1 MTNIKE
7 ESIMREEKTTI
18 ITDEIYKRLHADTYL
33 KSILDKPA
41 KHFSATSEAAYES
54 PKQSRTFGQAE
65 QRHSSPH
72 RQSITFGQAQQTYS
86 SPHRQRSTAA
96 EQTYSS
102 PSRSS
107 SSTTNIR
114 SDLEEFFQGWVAKNK
129 TECGLYLSD
138 EPESRLQMILECS
151 RAQLRISHP
160 SKLKIIGTDE
170 SRLYITR
177 DNNFVVNGT
186 PVRNSTYIYV
196 WTKDGISVAP
206 SSLGSS
212 VNMQI
217 IRHTSLAFG
226 QPVLCAGEIT
236 FYNGFITEVNNCSGH
251 YRPSTQHLANFSNY
265 LEKFE
270 NITFTYAE
278 SYQRGD
284 GKTMLDRTIKAEVIK
299 DLKDIPVYQHTTQPE
314 TSHSTAFLPFID
326 SGQPQEDLGQYTA
339 SLPFADSGQ
348 PKKDLGIFTG
358 SFLRKKQKIEQD
370 TKPLQFS

>member
-1 MTNIKE
+1 
-7 ESIMREEKTTI
+7 MREEKATI
-18 ITDEIYKRLHADTYL
+18 ITDEIYKRLRADTYL

-54 PKQSRTFGQAE
+54 PKQSRTLGQAE

-72 RQSITFGQAQQTYS
+72 RQRSAAAEQTYS

-102 PSRSS
+102 PHRQRSTAAEQTYSSPHRQRSAAAEQRYSSPSRSS

-114 SDLEEFFQGWVAKNK
+114 GELEELFQGWVAKNQ

-170 SRLYITR
+170 SRLYITS

-186 PVRNSTYIYV
+186 PLRNSTYIYV

-212 VNMQI
+212 VNMQM

-236 FYNGFITEVNNCSGH
+236 FYDGVITEVNNCSGH
-251 YRPSTQHLANFSNY
+251 YRPSVQHLANFSNY

-284 GKTMLDRTIKAEVIK
+284 GKTILDRTITAEVIE
-299 DLKDIPVYQHTTQPE
+299 DLKDIPVCQHTTQPE
-314 TSHSTAFLPFID
+314 TSHSTAFLTFKD
-326 SGQPQEDLGQYTA
+326 SGQPQEDLGQ
-339 SLPFADSGQ
+339 
-348 PKKDLGIFTG
+348 FTG
-358 SFLRKKQKIEQD
+358 SFLRKKQRIEQD
-370 TKPLQFS
+370 PKSLQRS

>member
-1 MTNIKE
+1 
-7 ESIMREEKTTI
+7 MREEKATI
-18 ITDEIYKRLHADTYL
+18 ITDEIYKRLRADTYL

-54 PKQSRTFGQAE
+54 PKQSRTLGQAE

-72 RQSITFGQAQQTYS
+72 RQRSAAAEQTYS
-86 SPHRQRSTAA
+86 SPHRQRSAAA
-96 EQTYSS
+96 EQTYSSPHRQRSAAAEQRYSS

-114 SDLEEFFQGWVAKNK
+114 GELEELFQGWVAKNQ

-170 SRLYITR
+170 SRLYITS

-186 PVRNSTYIYV
+186 PLRNSTYIYV

-212 VNMQI
+212 VNMQM

-236 FYNGFITEVNNCSGH
+236 FYDGVITEVNNCSGH
-251 YRPSTQHLANFSNY
+251 YRPSVQHLANFSNY

-284 GKTMLDRTIKAEVIK
+284 GKTILDRTITAEVIE
-299 DLKDIPVYQHTTQPE
+299 DLKDIPVCQHTTQPE
-314 TSHSTAFLPFID
+314 TSHSTAFLTFKD
-326 SGQPQEDLGQYTA
+326 SGQPQEDLGQ
-339 SLPFADSGQ
+339 
-348 PKKDLGIFTG
+348 FTG
-358 SFLRKKQKIEQD
+358 SFLRKKQRIEQD
-370 TKPLQFS
+370 PKSLQRS